1 MVLASEI
8 LWVPTAYLTTEG
20 SQDTTTLA
28 SSPSLIKNTLS
39 RGTKIISIHTYIT
52 FISALV
58 TSYILRVPLHIFI
71 AKVCNIVTLKQ
82 T

>member
-1 MVLASEI
+1 MG
-8 LWVPTAYLTTEG
+8 AYLNTEG

-71 AKVCNIVTLKQ
+71 AKVGNIVTLKQ

>member
-1 MVLASEI
+1 MG
-8 LWVPTAYLTTEG
+8 AYLNTEG
-20 SQDTTTLA
+20 SQDTTTLT

-71 AKVCNIVTLKQ
+71 AKVGNIVTLKQ